1 MTIKIKLKEVR
12 EKKGITLRELEENT
26 GIKRERLSDIENN
39 KISAD
44 EISLAEMIVIAESLA
59 FRIIDLYE
67 LGSIEIKGIG
77 EF

>member
-1 MTIKIKLKEVR
+1 MTIKIKLKEAR
-12 EKKGITLRELEENT
+12 EKNGITLRELEENT

>member
-1 MTIKIKLKEVR
+1 MTIKIKLKEAR